1 MNAQHLESL
10 FRQYENS
17 LCLSCTIDYRLQRE
31 DLKQILRKIKAKPS
45 TPLKWFTTWIFWIQK
60 WLIFG
65 LVRLNVKEKN
75 ILHSKCCIIKG
86 HHEQSILKDLTPR
99 LEFQLAR

>member
-17 LCLSCTIDYRLQRE
+17 LCLSCTVDYRLQRK

-45 TPLKWFTTWIFWIQK
+45 IPVKWFNTWIFWIQK

-65 LVRLNVKEKN
+65 LVRLKVREK
-75 ILHSKCCIIKG
+75 IIRYSKCCIIKG
-86 HHEQSILKDLTPR
+86 HYEQSILKDLTPR